1 MVSSVCISTIWR
13 SINMQSYQMNNLKA
27 LLADALCEK
36 PEGYVMKQL
45 FNRYTTLSELFD
57 VTEHELLT
65 IKGIGKS
72 KARQIV
78 SALQLAR
85 ILNAPGQQAY
95 TISSPKDAADLM
107 KPELAYLQREHF
119 VLLFLNTKNRVIGKE
134 TIAIGSLDSC
144 IVSPMQV
151 YKAAVKRSSAAI
163 IAVHNHPSGDP
174 TPSREDIALTE
185 RLVNAGEIM
194 GVQLLDHLIIANE
207 NYCSMKER
215 GLM

>member
-1 MVSSVCISTIWR
+1 
-13 SINMQSYQMNNLKA
+13 MQSYQMNTLKV
-27 LLADALCEK
+27 LLANTLYENS
-36 PEGYVMKQL
+36 EGYVMEEL
-45 FNRYTTLSELFD
+45 FNRYSTLSELFD

-65 IKGIGKS
+65 IRGIGKAKS
-72 KARQIV
+72 RQIL

-85 ILNAPGQQAY
+85 ALNAPTQQVY
-95 TISSPKDAADLM
+95 TIRSPKDAADLM
-107 KPELAYLQREHF
+107 MPELSYLQREHF
-119 VLLFLNTKNRVIGKE
+119 VVLFLNTKNRVIGKE

-207 NYCSMKER
+207 NYCSLKER

>member
-1 MVSSVCISTIWR
+1 MRSVTFKVDSSNRGGRKV
-13 SINMQSYQMNNLKA
+13 
-27 LLADALCEK
+27 LLANTLCEK
-36 PEGYVMKQL
+36 SEGYVMEQL
-45 FNRYTTLSELFD
+45 FNRYSTLSELLD

-65 IKGIGKS
+65 IKGIGKAKS
-72 KARQIV
+72 RQIL

-85 ILNAPGQQAY
+85 ALNATTQQVY
-95 TISSPKDAADLM
+95 TIGSPKDAADLM
-107 KPELAYLQREHF
+107 MPELAYLQREHF

-134 TIAIGSLDSC
+134 VIAIGSLDSA
-144 IVSPMQV
+144 IVHPREV

>member
-1 MVSSVCISTIWR
+1 
-13 SINMQSYQMNNLKA
+13 MQSYQMNNLKA
-27 LLADALCEK
+27 LLADTLCEK
-36 PEGYVMKQL
+36 SEGYVMRQL
-45 FNRYTTLSELFD
+45 FSRYTTLPELLD
-57 VTEHELLT
+57 VDEHELMT
-65 IKGIGKS
+65 IKGVGKS
-72 KARQIV
+72 KARQII

-85 ILNAPGQQAY
+85 ILNAPTQEVY
-95 TISSPKDAADLM
+95 TIRSPKDAADLM
-107 KPELAYLQREHF
+107 MPELAHLQREHF
-119 VLLFLNTKNRVIGKE
+119 VVLFLNTKNRVIGKE

-207 NYCSMKER
+207 NYCSLKER

>member
-1 MVSSVCISTIWR
+1 
-13 SINMQSYQMNNLKA
+13 MQSYQLDKLRG
-27 LLADALCEK
+27 LLANTLCEK
-36 PEGYVMKQL
+36 SDGYVMEQL
-45 FNRYTTLSELFD
+45 FNRYSTLSDLFD

-65 IKGIGKS
+65 IRGIGNA
-72 KARQIV
+72 KARQII

-85 ILNAPGQQAY
+85 VLNKPTQQLY
-95 TISSPKDAADLM
+95 TISSPKDAAHLM
-107 KPELAYLQREHF
+107 MPELAYLQREHF
-119 VLLFLNTKNRVIGKE
+119 MLLFLNTKNRVVGKE

-151 YKAAVKRSSAAI
+151 YKAAVKRSSATI

-207 NYCSMKER
+207 YYSMKER